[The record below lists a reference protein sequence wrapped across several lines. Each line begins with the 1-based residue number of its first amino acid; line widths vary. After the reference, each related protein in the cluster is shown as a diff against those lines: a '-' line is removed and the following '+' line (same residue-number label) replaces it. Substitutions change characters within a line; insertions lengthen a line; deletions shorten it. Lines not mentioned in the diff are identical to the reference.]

1 MLLDLTGALTRVSHR
16 EGLFVLSSDLFES
29 RSRLPYLVDSYYSKV
44 VFLDVKSKVSL
55 NFNDTSHF
63 FPIYFQ
69 YPNF

>member
-1 MLLDLTGALTRVSHR
+1 MLPDLTGVLTRVSHR

-55 NFNDTSHF
+55 NF
-63 FPIYFQ
+63 
-69 YPNF
+69 